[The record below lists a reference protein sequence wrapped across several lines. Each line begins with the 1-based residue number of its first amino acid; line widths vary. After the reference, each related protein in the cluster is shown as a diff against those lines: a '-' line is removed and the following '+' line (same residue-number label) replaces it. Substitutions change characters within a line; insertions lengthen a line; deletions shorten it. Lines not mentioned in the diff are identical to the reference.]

1 MSVHSIDS
9 RWHQLLMDNLDV
21 FYPKGKVP
29 VILPFND
36 REELR
41 KRLFSRNLKRL
52 LTYKTPVFITGP
64 KGAGKEYWARYI
76 HNNSTMKNGP
86 FVVVDTESVPPSFL
100 DFYLFGANKIAP
112 QENGKVTLHKAS
124 KIRQAFGGT
133 LYLTEAAVLPYVVQK
148 KLYQL
153 VQRRPGQEVSR
164 DAQPVRL
171 ILGSRHDLNFI
182 AERKLLVREF
192 FYRVSI
198 YSLRLGPLKN
208 RLDNIP
214 PLVSVFTKLYSH
226 VLKKSLIIA
235 SADMLQ
241 ILREH
246 IWPGNIDELR
256 DVIFQSVQRA
266 EKGEKILLR
275 KHLPQKFWYQI
286 KGPIS

>member
-1 MSVHSIDS
+1 M
-9 RWHQLLMDNLDV
+9 LMDNIDI
-21 FYPKGKVP
+21 FYPKGNVP

-36 REELR
+36 QEELR
-41 KRLFSRNLKRL
+41 KRLFNRNLKRL

-76 HNNSTMKNGP
+76 HSHGTMKNGP
-86 FVVVDTESVPPSFL
+86 FVVVETESVPASFL
-100 DFYLFGANKIAP
+100 DFYLFGATKIEPKKKGMHVLP
-112 QENGKVTLHKAS
+112 QAS

-148 KLYQL
+148 KLYEL
-153 VQRRPGQEVSR
+153 VQRRPGEDVHKES
-164 DAQPVRL
+164 QPFRL

-182 AERKLLVREF
+182 AERKLLLREF

-198 YSLRLGPLKN
+198 YSLRLTPLKN
-208 RLDNIP
+208 RLDTIP
-214 PLVSVFTKLYSH
+214 SLVSVFTKLYSH

-235 SADMLQ
+235 SADVLQ
-241 ILREH
+241 ILREYS
-246 IWPGNIDELR
+246 WPGNIDELR
-256 DVIFQSVQRA
+256 EVIFESVKRA

-275 KHLPQKFWYQI
+275 KHLPQKFWYRI

>member
-1 MSVHSIDS
+1 MSVNSLDS
-9 RWHQLLMDNLDV
+9 HWHQMLMENLDIL
-21 FYPKGKVP
+21 YPKGRVP

-36 REELR
+36 QEELR
-41 KRLFSRNLKRL
+41 KRLFNRNLKRL
-52 LTYKTPVFITGP
+52 LTYKTPVFVTGP

-76 HNNSTMKNGP
+76 HSNGTMKNGP
-86 FVVVDTESVPPSFL
+86 FVIVDTEFVPPSFL
-100 DFYLFGANKIAP
+100 DFYLFGSTKISSQKNEETSYP
-112 QENGKVTLHKAS
+112 KAS

-133 LYLTEAAVLPYVVQK
+133 LYLTEAVTLPYVVQK

-153 VQRRPGQEVSR
+153 VQRRPGEDAKQ
-164 DAQPVRL
+164 DAQPMRL

-182 AERKLLVREF
+182 AERKLLLREF

-198 YSLRLGPLKN
+198 YSLRLGPLKS

-214 PLVSVFTKLYSH
+214 ALVSVFTKLYSH
-226 VLKKSLIIA
+226 VLKKSLMIA
-235 SADMLQ
+235 SADVLQ

-246 IWPGNIDELR
+246 TWPGNIDELR
-256 DVIFQSVQRA
+256 EVIFESVKRA

-275 KHLPQKFWYQI
+275 RHLPQKFWYRM